1 MPSVLSDRDHRILT
15 LERQTWRFIGAKE
28 KAIRDELDVSATRY
42 YQELNALI
50 EREAAL
56 AFDPLLVKR
65 LRRLRAQR
73 QRTREAARLANEL

>member
-1 MPSVLSDRDHRILT
+1 MPSALSDRDHQILT
-15 LERQTWRFIGAKE
+15 LERQTWRYPGVKE
-28 KAIRDELDVSATRY
+28 KAIRDQLDVSATRY
-42 YQELNALI
+42 YQELNTLI

-73 QRTREAARLANEL
+73 QRTRSARQLAADL

>member
-1 MPSVLSDRDHRILT
+1 MPSALSDRDHQILKV
-15 LERQTWRFIGAKE
+15 ERQTWRFLGVKE
-28 KAIRDELDVSATRY
+28 QAIRDQLDVSATRY